1 MREWIR
7 NVLSAWAPWVGG
19 STHVHRSVASR
30 YVYGDGIEIGALD
43 RPLPLPHL
51 ARVTYVDRLWVPG
64 LRQAHLELADRKLAD
79 VKIVDDIER
88 LQRIPNCSQ
97 DFVIVNR
104 VLEHC
109 EDTLGAL
116 KNYHRVLKTGGIAY
130 LASCD
135 CRLTFNRARLP
146 TPLPH
151 LIRDHEQGPEWSRVQ
166 HWEEHTRLVNG
177 VREPDEV
184 AEQVSHLMR
193 LGYRLHY
200 HVWTEKELLELAK
213 YVCRRFSFRLECFR
227 LEKED
232 IVAILRKTAVASAAP
247 LPTAA

>member
-7 NVLSAWAPWVGG
+7 MTLGAWTPWLAG
-19 STHVHRSVASR
+19 STHAHRSLAAT
-30 YVYGDGIEIGALD
+30 YVRGAGIEIGALD
-43 RPLPLPHL
+43 RPLPLPRR

-64 LRQAHLELADRKLAD
+64 LRQAHLELAERKLAE

-88 LQRIPNCSQ
+88 LERIPDSSQ
-97 DFVIVNR
+97 DFVIANR

-116 KNYHRVLKTGGIAY
+116 RNYHRVLKTGGIAY

-135 CRLTFNRARLP
+135 CRSTFNRARVP

-151 LIRDHEQGPEWSRVQ
+151 VILDHEQGPEWSRAL

-177 VREPDEV
+177 VHECDQV
-184 AEQVSHLMR
+184 AEQVGHLIR
-193 LGYRLHY
+193 LGYDLHY
-200 HVWTEKELLELAK
+200 HVWTEKELLELVA
-213 YVCRRFSFRLECFR
+213 YACRRFSFRLECFR
-227 LEKED
+227 ATKDD
-232 IVAILRKTAVASAAP
+232 IIAILRKTAIAAAALLPSAA
-247 LPTAA
+247 